1 MNSVIPPSNNRSQVC
16 RCNFAVG
23 CIPNLYP
30 AYYLANFIYIG
41 AIFNWALIISQDC
54 FGFALLRCVIG
65 SENSHHLLNQ
75 SDATWLPAFSRAL
88 GSSFVFTRN
97 FHWLM
102 MMNIPA
108 VIGRCYY
115 FCFGTSS
122 FNWKLLLFK
131 HLFKATLLSLP
142 SSWKRNVKYV
152 FLKSALCWMIL
163 DIHQQEIFL
172 TIEVQLNRSPFAS
185 CLSPV
190 LQFSLSAYQLVVLNH
205 EGLLEDARSLYCLK
219 CQRECLA

>member
-1 MNSVIPPSNNRSQVC
+1 MHSRLISSLLPCKFYFHWSNFQLSFDYKPGLFWFC
-16 RCNFAVG
+16 FACFIVWLVQKTRTISSTDQMRLG
-23 CIPNLYP
+23 CPRFP
-30 AYYLANFIYIG
+30 AL
-41 AIFNWALIISQDC
+41 
-54 FGFALLRCVIG
+54 
-65 SENSHHLLNQ
+65 
-75 SDATWLPAFSRAL
+75 SRAL

-102 MMNIPA
+102 MMLIPA

-122 FNWKLLLFK
+122 FDWKLLK

-190 LQFSLSAYQLVVLNH
+190 LQFSLSACQLVVLNH